1 MKIIQFLTVTCI
13 ASLYITGC
21 GGDSSTTQN
30 TTKESS
36 TNTRMQRDLPYEVN
50 KGDQIEKISQ
60 NPELKIE
67 SNLQSGKTTVTLIN
81 GEAALIKEQ

>member
-1 MKIIQFLTVTCI
+1 MKIIQFLTVTSI
-13 ASLYITGC
+13 ASLYLTGC
-21 GGDSSTTQN
+21 GGDNSTTQY
-30 TTKESS
+30 TAKENG

-67 SNLQSGKTTVTLIN
+67 SNLQSGKTTVTLLN
-81 GEAALIKEQ
+81 GEAALIKGQ